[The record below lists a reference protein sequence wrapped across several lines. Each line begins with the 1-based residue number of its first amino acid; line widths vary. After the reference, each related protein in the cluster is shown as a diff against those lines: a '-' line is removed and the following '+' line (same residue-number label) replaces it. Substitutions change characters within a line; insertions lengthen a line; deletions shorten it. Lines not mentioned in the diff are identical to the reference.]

1 MLLKT
6 IKYFMAYHYVTNT
19 RFSFESNW
27 PYKLSSY
34 LGVAKII
41 CLIDSVLII
50 TFPYINDILFVPYS
64 IGLLGSPLIFLIVPY
79 FIRKKV
85 PKEELIQYINTLE
98 EKKLRLHGTIYSL
111 LIMFFL
117 WASIYYNC
125 KFYLL
130 QL

>member
-1 MLLKT
+1 MLLKI
-6 IKYFMAYHYVTNT
+6 IKYLMAYHYVTNT

-27 PYKLSSY
+27 PYKFSSY

-41 CLIDSVLII
+41 CVIDSFLFIS
-50 TFPYINDILFVPYS
+50 FPYVNEILYDFYYAVGF
-64 IGLLGSPLIFLIVPY
+64 IMSPLIILIAPY

-85 PKEELIQYINTLE
+85 TKEELIQYINTLE

-117 WASIYYNC
+117 WASIYYNG
-125 KFYLL
+125 KYYL
-130 QL
+130 Q